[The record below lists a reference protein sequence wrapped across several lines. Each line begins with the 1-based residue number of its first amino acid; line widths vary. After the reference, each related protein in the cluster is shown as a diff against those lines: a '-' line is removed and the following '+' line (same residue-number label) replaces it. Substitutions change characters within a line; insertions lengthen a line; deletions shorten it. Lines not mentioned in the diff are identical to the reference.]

1 MDIATATWLLIL
13 IALLAANLPFLNQRL
28 LAIFKIKKVIKPVW
42 VCLLEL
48 IFLYFIVGLLAYM
61 LEAYTGQVKAQS
73 WELYAVTAC
82 LFLVF
87 AFPGFV
93 YQYLLRRS
101 SSHL

>member
-1 MDIATATWLLIL
+1 MDIATGTWLLIL

-28 LAIFKIKKVIKPVW
+28 LAVFKITKTIKPVW

-48 IFLYFIVGLLAYM
+48 IFLYFIVGVLACM
-61 LEAYTGQVKAQS
+61 IEAYTGQVKAQG

-87 AFPGFV
+87 SFPGFV
-93 YQYLLRRS
+93 YQYLFRRAS
-101 SSHL
+101 LS

>member
-28 LAIFKIKKVIKPVW
+28 LAIFKITKTIKPVW
-42 VCLLEL
+42 VSLLEL
-48 IFLYFIVGLLAYM
+48 VFLYFVVGVFAYII
-61 LEAYTGQVKAQS
+61 EAYTGQVKAQG

-101 SSHL
+101 SSRA